1 MGKNRQTIKRDF
13 LGNFGRIQNV
23 LNAPQFIKTS
33 YISPKGLR
41 LLKGCDDEALAAEIV
56 AKYTKNRIRRNP
68 DCTHIVKTI
77 LHTV

>member
-23 LNAPQFIKTS
+23 LNAPQFIREPYMTA
-33 YISPKGLR
+33 KGKR
-41 LLKGCDDEALAAEIV
+41 LLAGCEDEEQAAEIV

-77 LHTV
+77 VHAI